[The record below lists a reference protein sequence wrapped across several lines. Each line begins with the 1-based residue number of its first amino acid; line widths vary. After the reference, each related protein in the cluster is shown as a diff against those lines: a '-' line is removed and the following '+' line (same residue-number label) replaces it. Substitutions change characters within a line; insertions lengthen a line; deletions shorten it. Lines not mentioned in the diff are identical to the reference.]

1 MQTEHTSPSGGSD
14 DLDLLDADASTSTTS
29 VSSDAIP
36 AKYAGKSVDEI
47 IKMHQNA
54 EKKISEQGKDLAAQR
69 RMSDAILELKATKQP
84 ETRTTEV
91 ARKPVTVEALLNDPE
106 KAIRDAVDGSDMGRR
121 AEAAEARTATLEAT
135 IAEQSFSSKHKD
147 FASDINDPDFIAWV
161 NKNPLRQALA
171 NETAKKNFQAASNL
185 WDLWDEHKELVTGKD
200 AVTTAAASKKVPT
213 TVKSSP
219 VENQGKTVYSRAKL
233 MELRAK
239 VEDGNAAAVARW
251 KDPTFQDNL
260 VRAYAEGR
268 VK

>member
-14 DLDLLDADASTSTTS
+14 DLDLLDAEASTSTTS
-29 VSSDAIP
+29 VQSDAIP
-36 AKYAGKSVDEI
+36 EKYKGKSVEDM

-54 EKKISEQGKDLAAQR
+54 EKKISAQGQDLAAQR
-69 RMSDAILELKATKQP
+69 RLSDEILRLKAASP
-84 ETRTTEV
+84 ETRTTEA

-135 IAEQSFSSKHKD
+135 IAEQNFSSKHKD

-185 WDLWDEHKELVTGKD
+185 WELWDEHKELVGSKD
-200 AVTTAAASKKVPT
+200 EATAVDTAKKVPT

-219 VENQGKTVYSRAKL
+219 AQNKGKTIYSRAKL
-233 MELRAK
+233 MELRMK
-239 VEDGNAAAVARW
+239 VEDGEPAAVARW
-251 KDPTFQDNL
+251 KDQTFQNNL
-260 VRAYAEGR
+260 IQAYAEDR
-268 VK
+268 VR